1 MKARRIY
8 GPNQPQSHK
17 VVCNELLV
25 ILSWFFQTE
34 NEDKELLAPV
44 GGLHEIVS
52 L

>member
-8 GPNQPQSHK
+8 GPNQPQSDK
-17 VVCNELLV
+17 VVCDELIV

-34 NEDKELLAPV
+34 KDDKELLTPV
-44 GGLHEIVS
+44 GSLHEIVS